1 MQIVLLECTNIDNLL
16 HIYLF
21 YGQHARCSRVIVLE
35 IVNVYLFPQR
45 TEIVALTLHGALDLT
60 SQSRPN
66 VIAYLFIRHNQ
77 TNATQTNKCNTT
89 LKLKP
94 TQTFNFLTMQFT
106 EIVNTLM
113 NLETL
118 LC

>member
-16 HIYLF
+16 HIYPF

-45 TEIVALTLHGALDLT
+45 TEIVALTLHGALDLLT

-66 VIAYLFIRHNQ
+66 VIAYSSGTTKQ
-77 TNATQTNKCNTT
+77 TQHIQKNATQLRN
-89 LKLKP
+89 
-94 TQTFNFLTMQFT
+94 
-106 EIVNTLM
+106 
-113 NLETL
+113 
-118 LC
+118 